1 MYYSDDAFAAM
12 LLTMAL
18 SPNREEYAR
27 PYSVQEFRRLE
38 EAVRSSSVYSLGKLL
53 NMDIGGLM
61 MYLDVSEEEAYRI
74 FTLLNRSV
82 QLTYGLEGFMKDN
95 IEVVTLYD
103 DDYPRRIS
111 NKMKQAAPPF
121 FYRCGSKEKLTS
133 PAIAILGISGV
144 KTTNEVREG
153 IEALVRKAIDMGYAI
168 ITGGELG
175 VSRVVAGL
183 VMEMGGSLIDVLGG
197 NMQEHVQFEGI
208 SDMIAEG
215 RAVVLSLEHPEA
227 MFTVSHAIAR
237 NKLLFSL
244 ADAAFIFNTDGKRG
258 ETDALQNHYCDWIYA
273 WGGYPANRNLISRG
287 AIPIADLHKLD
298 LEEMSRHWNSS
309 RSEQMSMFDLLG

>member
-1 MYYSDDAFAAM
+1 MFYSDDAFAAM

-27 PYSVQEFRRLE
+27 PFGVQEFRRIE
-38 EAVRSSSVYSLGKLL
+38 ESVRTSSLHSLGKLL

-61 MYLDVSEEEAYRI
+61 MYLGVSEEEAYRI

-82 QLTYGLEGFMKDN
+82 QLTYALEGFMKDN
-95 IEVVTLYD
+95 IEIVTLYD
-103 DDYPRRIS
+103 EDYPRRLS
-111 NKMKQAAPPF
+111 RKMKQAAPPF
-121 FYRCGSKEKLTS
+121 FYRCGDKEKLNR

-153 IEALVRKAIDMGYAI
+153 IELLVRKAVEMGYAI

-175 VSRVVAGL
+175 VSRVASGIVAD
-183 VMEMGGSLIDVLGG
+183 MGGVLIDVLGG
-197 NMQEHVQFEGI
+197 GMTEHVHFEGVE
-208 SDMIAEG
+208 DMIAQK

-273 WGGYPANRNLISRG
+273 WNGYTANQTLISKG
-287 AIPIADLHKLD
+287 AIPINDLRRLD
-298 LEEMSRHWNSS
+298 FEEMSRHWNSS
-309 RSEQMSMFDLLG
+309 RSEQVSMFDLFE

>member
-1 MYYSDDAFAAM
+1 MNYCDDAFATM

-27 PYSVQEFRRLE
+27 PFSVQEFKRLE
-38 EAVRSSSVYSLGKLL
+38 EAVRTSSIHQMGKLL
-53 NMDIGGLM
+53 NVDIGGLM
-61 MYLDVSEEEAYRI
+61 MYLDISEEEAYRV

-82 QLTYGLEGFMKDN
+82 QLTYALEGFVKDG
-95 IEVVTLYD
+95 IEVVTIYD
-103 DDYPRRIS
+103 EAYPRRIS
-111 NKMKQAAPPF
+111 RKMRQAAPPF
-121 FYRCGSKEKLTS
+121 FYRCGDREMLNK
-133 PAIAILGISGV
+133 PAIAIMGISGV

-153 IEALVRKAIDMGYAI
+153 IELLVRRAVDQGYAI

-183 VMEMGGSLIDVLGG
+183 VDELGGTLIDVLGG
-197 NMQEHVQFEGI
+197 NMTDHIQFEGMESLI
-208 SDMIAEG
+208 SEG

-237 NKLLFSL
+237 NKMLFAL

-273 WGGYPANRNLISRG
+273 WNGYPANQNLISKG
-287 AIPIADLHKLD
+287 AIPINDLRKLD
-298 LEEMSRHWNSS
+298 LDEMSRHWNSS
-309 RSEQMSMFDLLG
+309 RSEQMSMFDLF

>member
-27 PYSVQEFRRLE
+27 PFSVQEFRHLE
-38 EAVRSSSVYSLGKLL
+38 ENVRTSSLQRLGKLL
-53 NMDIGGLM
+53 DVDIGGLM
-61 MYLDVSEEEAYRI
+61 MYLDASEEEAYRI

-82 QLTYGLEGFMKDN
+82 QLTYGIEGFMKDG
-95 IEVVTLYD
+95 IEVVTAYD
-103 DDYPRRIS
+103 EDYPRRL
-111 NKMKQAAPPF
+111 NRKMKQSAPPY
-121 FYRCGSKEKLTS
+121 FYRCGSKEKLNS

-153 IEALVRKAIDMGYAI
+153 IETLVRKAIDMGYAI

-183 VMEMGGSLIDVLGG
+183 VMELGGVLIDVLGG
-197 NMQEHVQFEGI
+197 NMAEHIRFEGV
-208 SDMIAEG
+208 SDMIADG
-215 RAVVLSLEHPEA
+215 RCTVLSLEHPDA

-258 ETDALQNHYCDWIYA
+258 ETDALHNHYCDWIYA
-273 WGGYPANRNLISRG
+273 WNGYPANHNLISRG
-287 AIPIADLHKLD
+287 AIPVNDLRKLD

-309 RSEQMSMFDLLG
+309 RSEQVSMFDLFE

>member
-38 EAVRSSSVYSLGKLL
+38 ESVRTSSLHNLGKLL

-61 MYLDVSEEEAYRI
+61 MYLGISEEEAYRI

-95 IEVVTLYD
+95 IEAVTVYD
-103 DDYPRRIS
+103 DDYPRRITR
-111 NKMKQAAPPF
+111 KMKHAAPPF
-121 FYRCGSKEKLTS
+121 FYRCGSKDKLDV
-133 PAIAILGISGV
+133 PAIAIMGISGV
-144 KTTNEVREG
+144 KTTNEVRDG
-153 IEALVRKAIDMGYAI
+153 IEVLVRKAIGMGYAI

-183 VMEMGGSLIDVLGG
+183 VQEMGGVLIDVLGG
-197 NMQEHVQFEGI
+197 GMLEHIQFEGV

-215 RAVVLSLEHPEA
+215 RCVVLSLEHPEA

-237 NKLLFSL
+237 NKLLFAL

-273 WGGYPANRNLISRG
+273 WNGYPANQNLISKG
-287 AIPIADLHKLD
+287 AIPVNDLKKLD
-298 LEEMSRHWNSS
+298 LDELSRHWNSS
-309 RSEQMSMFDLLG
+309 RSEQVSMFDLF

>member
-27 PYSVQEFRRLE
+27 PFSVQEFRRLE
-38 EAVRSSSVYSLGKLL
+38 EAVRTSALHSLGRLL

-61 MYLDVSEEEAYRI
+61 MYLGISEEEAYRI

-82 QLTYGLEGFMKDN
+82 QLTYGLEGFVKDG
-95 IEVVTLYD
+95 IEVVTIYD
-103 DDYPRRIS
+103 EDYPRRLS
-111 NKMKQAAPPF
+111 RKMKHSAPPF
-121 FYRCGSKEKLTS
+121 FYRCGNKEKLNS

-144 KTTNEVREG
+144 KTTNEVRDG
-153 IEALVRKAIDMGYAI
+153 IETLVRKAVDMGYAI

-175 VSRVVAGL
+175 VSRVVSGM
-183 VMEMGGSLIDVLGG
+183 VMEMGGALIDVLGG
-197 NMQEHVQFEGI
+197 NMTEHIRFDGI
-208 SDMIAEG
+208 EDMIGQG
-215 RAVVLSLEHPEA
+215 RCTVLSLEHPDA
-227 MFTVSHAIAR
+227 MFTVSHAISR

-244 ADAAFIFNTDGKRG
+244 ADAAFVFNTDGKRG

-273 WGGYPANRNLISRG
+273 WNGYPANHNLISRG
-287 AIPIADLHKLD
+287 AIPINDLHKLD
-298 LEEMSRHWNSS
+298 MDEMSRHWNSS
-309 RSEQMSMFDLLG
+309 RSEQVSMFDLFE